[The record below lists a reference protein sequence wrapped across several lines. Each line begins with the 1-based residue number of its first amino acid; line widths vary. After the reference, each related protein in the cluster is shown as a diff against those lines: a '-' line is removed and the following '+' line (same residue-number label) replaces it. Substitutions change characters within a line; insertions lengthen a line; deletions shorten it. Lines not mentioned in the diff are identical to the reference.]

1 MKTVIYGQNDRVIPW
16 VGSRIDEDDF
26 GQAESIGLEEDGELI
41 AGVVFNWYTGP
52 SISMHVAAEPGRRW
66 MTRDYLYRV
75 FAYPFLQV
83 GCRRV
88 TGLVREDNLDAQRF
102 DEHLGF
108 KREGLIRCGASD
120 GSNLILYG
128 MLRSECKYIEGKFC
142 K

>member
-16 VGSRIDEDDF
+16 VGQRIDEDEF
-26 GQAESIGLEEDGELI
+26 GQAEAIGLEQDGELI

-52 SISMHVAAEPGRRW
+52 SLSMHVAAEPGRRW

-83 GCRRV
+83 GCKRV

-108 KREGLIRCGASD
+108 KREGLIRQGASD

-128 MLRSECKYIEGKFC
+128 MLKDECRWLEMKK
-142 K
+142 